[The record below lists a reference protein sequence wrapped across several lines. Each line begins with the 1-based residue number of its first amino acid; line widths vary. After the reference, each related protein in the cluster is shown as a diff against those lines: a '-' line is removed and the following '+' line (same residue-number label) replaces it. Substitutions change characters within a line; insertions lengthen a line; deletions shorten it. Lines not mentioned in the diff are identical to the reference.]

1 MILHPPVTVAL
12 ARREPR
18 LPQSSGWAFEPKWDG
33 WRVIVFR
40 DERGAVT
47 LQARSGRL
55 LTTVLPDL
63 AAAAGR
69 ELPTGVVL
77 DGEVVAAHVSG
88 EITFT
93 AMQRRGLASPANA
106 PRLARTTPVA
116 YAAFDVLE
124 LRGTDTRPRPY
135 RDRRAALLELLP
147 AGRTAA
153 VLQAVPSTEDLDV
166 AAGWWAA
173 WETAPGVEG
182 LIAKRTQGPHRPGK
196 RDWVKVKYAGARGG

>member
-1 MILHPPVTVAL
+1 MILHPPVAVAL
-12 ARREPR
+12 ARRSPR
-18 LPQSSGWAFEPKWDG
+18 LPRAAGWAFEPKWDG
-33 WRVIVFR
+33 WRVIVIR
-40 DERGAVT
+40 DERGVVT

-77 DGEVVAAHVSG
+77 DGEAVAAGPDGRV
-88 EITFT
+88 TFA
-93 AMQRRGLASPANA
+93 AMQRRGLASPRNA
-106 PRLARTTPVA
+106 ARLARTTAVA
-116 YAAFDVLE
+116 YAAFDLLE

-153 VLQAVPSTEDLDV
+153 VLQAVPATEDLDV

-182 LIAKRTQGPHRPGK
+182 IIAKRTRGPYRPGK
-196 RDWVKVKYAGARGG
+196 RDWVKVKYPNSRGG